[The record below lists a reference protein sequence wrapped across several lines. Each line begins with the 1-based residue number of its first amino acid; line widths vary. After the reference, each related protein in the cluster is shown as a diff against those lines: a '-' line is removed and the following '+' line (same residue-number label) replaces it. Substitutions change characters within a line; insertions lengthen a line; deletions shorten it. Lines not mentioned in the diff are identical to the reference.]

1 MLDDIPPNDRL
12 PKPTI
17 LQTLERYISDRLAM
31 NRSVAI
37 GLRRIGSGVD
47 HLVASATVGYG
58 YFIAIA
64 AGFG

>member
-1 MLDDIPPNDRL
+1 
-12 PKPTI
+12 
-17 LQTLERYISDRLAM
+17 M

-58 YFIAIA
+58 DFIAIA